1 MSNQIIPNI
10 RFSADA
16 CGIFQ
21 IAEILNDTWTILL
34 LREAFY
40 GVTKFNE
47 FLENTGISKQILSN
61 RLKHL
66 IQLEI
71 FELSIYKEIGVRER
85 KEYLLTPK
93 GRSLNIVL
101 LAMLESGSNFIEADK
116 DVVKVFHKNT
126 NDLLKL
132 KLVDSNDQVVSL
144 ENLELK
150 LIHRQVKV
158 DSE

>member
-144 ENLELK
+144 ENLELR

-158 DSE
+158 DSQ

>member
-1 MSNQIIPNI
+1 MSNQIIPNNK
-10 RFSADA
+10 FSEDV

-40 GVTKFNE
+40 GITKFNE

-101 LAMLESGSNFIEADK
+101 LAMLESGSNFIEANQ

-144 ENLELK
+144 ENLELR

>member
-1 MSNQIIPNI
+1 MSNQIIPNH
-10 RFSADA
+10 RFSVDV
-16 CGIFQ
+16 CGIFK
-21 IAEILNDTWTILL
+21 IAEILNDSWTILL

-40 GVTKFNE
+40 GVTKFND

-71 FELSIYKEIGVRER
+71 FELSIYKEVGVRER

-93 GRSLNIVL
+93 GKSLNIVL

-116 DVVKVFHKNT
+116 DVVKIFKKNS
-126 NDLLKL
+126 DDQLKL
-132 KLVDSNDQVVSL
+132 KLVDSSNQVIDFK
-144 ENLELK
+144 NLELK
-150 LIHRQVKV
+150 LIPRSNK
-158 DSE
+158 E

>member
-1 MSNQIIPNI
+1 MSNQIIPNNK
-10 RFSADA
+10 FSADV

-132 KLVDSNDQVVSL
+132 KLVDSNNQVVGL
-144 ENLELK
+144 ENLELR
-150 LIHRQVKV
+150 LIHRQLKV
-158 DSE
+158 DSQ

>member
-144 ENLELK
+144 ENLELR